1 MGKSEDGVIAPQ
13 VLFCPLPR
21 FLPTD
26 EDTQTEEGEKPN
38 ADLLSSR
45 HRHQGCRG
53 PDLLRG
59 DRVVPDV
66 GAEHGLQ
73 DPRRWRPESPDLGCR
88 RALWG
93 SSLPRPREVQRLQPW
108 SGWGGSFRGALPG
121 GGGARLGSPPPPPDP
136 QAPALRQGLQW
147 R

>member
-1 MGKSEDGVIAPQ
+1 MGKSGDGVIAPQ
-13 VLFCPLPR
+13 VRFCPLPR

-45 HRHQGCRG
+45 HRHRGCRG

-59 DRVVPDV
+59 DRVVPGSSTPGRW

-93 SSLPRPREVQRLQPW
+93 VVI
-108 SGWGGSFRGALPG
+108 AK
-121 GGGARLGSPPPPPDP
+121 A
-136 QAPALRQGLQW
+136 
-147 R
+147 